1 MRENPLIRQ
10 EQEASW
16 LEQIPEIGK
25 NSPMEQEQEAS
36 WLGQIPE
43 IEANSPMEQEQEA
56 SWLEQKPENE
66 GKSPI
71 EQEQEATSQIFRYL
85 YSDNFGII
93 RTIKQQRTIRIA
105 GEFGSILICGWSC
118 EGITILTQ
126 TIGTRQHLTNSATD
140 SKNGRAV
147 SLVSV
152 ACGSERERV
161 CVESLVPCNS

>member
-1 MRENPLIRQ
+1 
-10 EQEASW
+10 
-16 LEQIPEIGK
+16 
-25 NSPMEQEQEAS
+25 
-36 WLGQIPE
+36 
-43 IEANSPMEQEQEA
+43 MEQEQEA
-56 SWLEQKPENE
+56 SWLEQILEIE
-66 GKSPI
+66 EKSPI
-71 EQEQEATSQIFRYL
+71 EQEQETSQLEQISEIEGNSPIRQQKEAISQIFRYL

-105 GEFGSILICGWSC
+105 GWFGSILICGWSC
-118 EGITILTQ
+118 EEITILTQ

-161 CVESLVPCNS
+161 CVESLFPATPNPRPDASKPTRQAITSGVLHGKI

>member
-1 MRENPLIRQ
+1 MRENPPIRQ

-16 LEQIPEIGK
+16 LEQISEIEG
-25 NSPMEQEQEAS
+25 NSPIRQWKEA
-36 WLGQIPE
+36 I
-43 IEANSPMEQEQEA
+43 
-56 SWLEQKPENE
+56 
-66 GKSPI
+66 
-71 EQEQEATSQIFRYL
+71 SQIFRYL

-93 RTIKQQRTIRIA
+93 RTIKQQRTLRIA
-105 GEFGSILICGWSC
+105 GWFGSILICGWSC

-161 CVESLVPCNS
+161 CVESLFPATPNQRSDASNPTRQPITSGVLHGKIQSAFGG